1 MKKLFTLLT
10 LLVALVT
17 SAWGA
22 AVGDLKTIANDYVF
36 IADDFTANGA
46 TKLDANTL
54 YDGNVIFTPTGNSV
68 ATNKGSVSFE
78 GGSHLNSL
86 RLKKT
91 QDQLCFKV
99 SGACTVTFYTQSHS
113 SRGIQVGSEAG
124 GTQYGSQ
131 TASTT
136 EWSCNITSAGVVY
149 LSSYSG
155 DFYFAGFKVTFP
167 KTGQP
172 TLETNPVSA
181 EYSQGDAATALSVSA
196 TAANSGALSY
206 QWYKNTTNKSVL
218 DAEGAEAIDGA
229 TNATYT
235 PSSATAGTTY
245 YFCKVTEEGNANVA
259 TSRIATVKVNPVG
272 YTVTYTLGEVTGT
285 VGTLPVGVDH
295 VTSVTIPTNQT
306 LYKDGFTL
314 TAWNDGSADHAIAA
328 VVPITA
334 NTTLTPVFTA
344 NGASSYLGHN
354 ASTATWQFQT
364 GQGAP
369 TWELEGFGIE
379 TKYYYVTQTSIGG
392 NSIDLLMTIDATNG
406 KLNNAGWTDWALI
419 NENTVLTVPV
429 IAGATLQLY
438 VYNEGSTPV
447 TFGGNAGTYDS
458 NIYSYTATADGDLDI
473 VIGNGQGYAKYLTV
487 TYPGES
493 AVLAVAANN
502 TEAVLN
508 KANIDAVDYLAVTT
522 NNWAT
527 DKTYGDYSGD
537 FYNMSSTDRK
547 LTIKV
552 TGASVFEVLVQ
563 NGTAGRT
570 YLVKVGD
577 NDAQE
582 ITHAGGGVESSGAFA
597 IADPSAT
604 TTITLSGGGSNASS
618 VYPVAIKFNPTA
630 SVNTK
635 ADRNYATYVTTS
647 KLDFA
652 SSEGITAYIATGLNG
667 AGDAV
672 ELSPVDIVPAGTAII
687 VKTDTKGAT
696 VNVPVTA
703 ADASDVSEN
712 KLVAGDGTTAWNGTS
727 GYKYYYLASD
737 KFHEATSGTLQS
749 GKAYLKVA
757 EGAGAPQLSIDFG
770 GTTGID
776 SVKGEELK
784 VNGEYYNLAGQ
795 RVAQPTKGLYIVN
808 GKKVVLKW

>member
-10 LLVALVT
+10 LLVAMVT

-22 AVGDLKTIANDYVF
+22 VVGDLKTIANDYVF
-36 IADDFTANGA
+36 IADDFTANG
-46 TKLDANTL
+46 TVKLTANTL
-54 YDGNVIFTPTGNSV
+54 YDGNVIFAPTANSV
-68 ATNKGSVSFE
+68 ATNKGSVTFE
-78 GGSHLNSL
+78 ECSHLNSL
-86 RLKKT
+86 RLKNT

-99 SGACTVTFYTQSHS
+99 SGACTVTFYTQSHG

-136 EWSCNITSAGVVY
+136 EWSCDITSAGVVY
-149 LSSYSG
+149 LSSYGG

-235 PSSATAGTTY
+235 PSTATAGTTY

-259 TSRIATVKVNPVG
+259 TTRIATVKVNPAG
-272 YTVTYTLGEVTGT
+272 FSVTYSLGDVTGT
-285 VGTLPVGVDH
+285 VGTLPAGVDH
-295 VTSVTIPTNQT
+295 VTSVTIPVNKT
-306 LYKDGFTL
+306 LYKEDCTL
-314 TAWNDGSADHAIAA
+314 TAWNDGSADHAIGA
-328 VVPITA
+328 VAPITA

-369 TWELEGFGIE
+369 TWELEGFGTE

-392 NSIDLLMTIDATNG
+392 NNIDLLMTIDATNG
-406 KLNNAGWTDWALI
+406 KLNNKNWTDWALI

-473 VIGNGQGYAKYLTV
+473 VIGNGQSYVKYLTV
-487 TYPGES
+487 TYPSET
-493 AVLAVAANN
+493 AVLTVAANN
-502 TEAVLN
+502 TEVVLKKN
-508 KANIDAVDYLAVTT
+508 NIDAVDYLAVST

-527 DKTYGDYSGD
+527 GKTYGDYSGD

-582 ITHAGGGVESSGAFA
+582 IAHAGGGVESSGAFA

-604 TTITLSGGGSNASS
+604 TTITLSGGGSNANS

-672 ELSPVDIVPAGTAII
+672 ELSPVDIVPAGTPII
-687 VKTDTKGAT
+687 VKTETQGAT

-703 ADASDVSEN
+703 AAASDVSGN
-712 KLVAGDGTTAWNGTS
+712 KLIAGDGTTAATS
-727 GYKYYYLASD
+727 SHYYLAND
-737 KFHEATSGTLQS
+737 LFHQANAGTLQA
-749 GKAYLKVA
+749 GKAYLYVTTL
-757 EGAGAPQLSIDFG
+757 APVLTIDFG

-776 SVKGEELK
+776 SVKGSEIK
-784 VNGEYYNLAGQ
+784 ANGEYYNLNGQ
-795 RVAQPTKGLYIVN
+795 RVANPTKGLYIVN
-808 GKKVVLKW
+808 GKKVILK